1 MNGVVFPSS
10 PLSTHARWIPQSR
23 KGEKKKKER
32 EKRDKERERRF
43 DARISFLVSSRK
55 QKDRKIGRD
64 VCKVLLK
71 FNRQIF

>member
-23 KGEKKKKER
+23 KGEKKKK
-32 EKRDKERERRF
+32 KGKKERERRF